1 MNEFLNELGKVV
13 KQKKK
18 RDRVIRRARKKQL
31 NCIRNLCYN
40 VCARKLTL
48 PVEMRSQLL
57 PLKKDIR
64 DLGDRHKLTS
74 LRGLK
79 NRLIQ
84 RGGFLP
90 IVLPHLLGA
99 LGSLVL
105 GRAIG
110 V

>member
-1 MNEFLNELGKVV
+1 MNEFLVGLGKVV
-13 KQKKK
+13 KKKKK
-18 RDRVIRRARKKQL
+18 RDRVIQKARKKQL

-40 VCARKLTL
+40 VCAKKFTL
-48 PVEMRSQLL
+48 PAEMRTQLL
-57 PLKKDIR
+57 PFKKDIR
-64 DLGDRHKLTS
+64 DLGNRHKLTS

-90 IVLPHLLGA
+90 ILLPHLLGA

>member
-1 MNEFLNELGKVV
+1 MNEFLKQLGKVV
-13 KQKKK
+13 KTKKR
-18 RDRVIRRARKKQL
+18 RDRVIQKAQKKQL

-40 VCARKLTL
+40 LCAKKFNLPPPLRVKLV
-48 PVEMRSQLL
+48 PF
-57 PLKKDIR
+57 KKDIR
-64 DLGDRHKLTS
+64 DLGNCRKLKS

-79 NRLIQ
+79 KRLIQ

-90 IVLPHLLGA
+90 IVLPQLIGA

-105 GRAIG
+105 GKAIG